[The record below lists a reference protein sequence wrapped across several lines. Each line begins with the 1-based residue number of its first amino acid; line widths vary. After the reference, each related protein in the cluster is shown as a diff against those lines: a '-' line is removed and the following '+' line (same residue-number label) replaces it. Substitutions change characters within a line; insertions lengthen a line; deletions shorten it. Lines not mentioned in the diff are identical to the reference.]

1 LVIIVFNK
9 IFRTFKGFKM
19 KKLLLTL
26 VLIFSTLLHA
36 EEVPSFS
43 LTTVDDKN
51 ITVNQL
57 NISKTE
63 TGLEFKEF
71 KGKAVLLVLF
81 GHRCPP
87 CLKEI
92 PEFIALTKKH
102 KDDLEIVAIE
112 SQQYPTDK
120 VKEFVAEHQMNYNVV
135 AGIEHNDFIMYIA
148 SMAGYTQGI
157 PLPLLIAVNKNG
169 EVEQVQAGIIRE
181 DELEMLVEELN
192 N

>member
-1 LVIIVFNK
+1 
-9 IFRTFKGFKM
+9 M

-26 VLIFSTLLHA
+26 MLSLTVLLQA
-36 EEVPSFS
+36 EDAPSFA

-135 AGIEHNDFIMYIA
+135 AGIDHNDFIMYIA

>member
-1 LVIIVFNK
+1 
-9 IFRTFKGFKM
+9 M

>member
-1 LVIIVFNK
+1 
-9 IFRTFKGFKM
+9 M

-26 VLIFSTLLHA
+26 MLGLTVLLQA
-36 EEVPSFS
+36 EDAPSFA

-135 AGIEHNDFIMYIA
+135 AGIDHNDFIMYIA

>member
-1 LVIIVFNK
+1 
-9 IFRTFKGFKM
+9 M

-26 VLIFSTLLHA
+26 MLGLTIFLQA
-36 EEVPSFS
+36 EEAPSFA

-135 AGIEHNDFIMYIA
+135 AGIDHNDFIMYIA